1 MSTITEKETTHLN
14 LPPLLEKHMDFS
26 VWLLNRVKKF
36 HKDLRFM
43 IGSHLAELCLK
54 LMDELINAY
63 YGCKGPA
70 RISALQKANVYI
82 EQMRIK
88 IRISYMLGQLPTN
101 AVLYAGRCLKE
112 EAKMIQ
118 GWLNTENSHA

>member
-1 MSTITEKETTHLN
+1 MIFITKEEVGHLN

-26 VWLLNRVKKF
+26 VWLLNRVKKY

-54 LMDELINAY
+54 LMDELVNAY
-63 YGCKGPA
+63 YGSKGAA

-82 EQMRIK
+82 EQLRLK
-88 IRISYMLGQLPTN
+88 IRMSYMLGQLPAN
-101 AVLYAGRCLKE
+101 ALLYAGRCLKE
-112 EAKMIQ
+112 EARMIQ
-118 GWLNTENSHA
+118 GWLKTESNHV